1 MTTTDLDVVK
11 PQTPAQTAETIS
23 QATAI
28 EQARAVAE
36 VQSAIVVAQQ
46 VPRDIGRALAE
57 MRDSCG
63 RMALA
68 SRAFYAV
75 PSRGNGPSVHLA
87 RELMRIWGNVDYGVR
102 ELRRD
107 EKGSEVQV
115 YAWDQQANVRSTRSF
130 INPHARMTAGKAK
143 PLVDLNDIYL
153 SNQNIGARAVRECI
167 FTVLPT
173 WFVEEAQDRCRTTLE
188 NGEGKS
194 IEQRTSDMVDAF
206 SKLGVTVGQIEKKLG
221 RAKGSWTASDVA
233 NMAIAYTSITRDNIP
248 LDEIFPDDVV
258 TAAEIKASK
267 ATAAAPAQ
275 DGLIPEAGAA
285 ESCEVCGPLGEMGHD
300 VSLHDELKIPVPA

>member
-1 MTTTDLDVVK
+1 MTTTDVETIT
-11 PQTPAQTAETIS
+11 PQSPAQTAETLS

-36 VQSAIVVAQQ
+36 VQSAIIVAQQ
-46 VPRDIGRALAE
+46 VPRDIERALAE

-68 SRAFYAV
+68 SRAFYSV
-75 PSRGNGPSVHLA
+75 PNRGNGPSVHLA

-130 INPHARMTAGKAK
+130 INPHARMTAGKPK

-188 NGEGKS
+188 NGEGKPL
-194 IEQRTSDMVDAF
+194 EQRTAEMVAAF
-206 SKLGVTVGQIEKKLG
+206 SKVGVTVAQIEKKIG
-221 RAKGSWTASDVA
+221 RPKGSWTAADVA
-233 NMAIAYTSITRDNIP
+233 NMGIAYTSITRDNIP
-248 LDEIFPDDVV
+248 LEELFPDEAV
-258 TAAEIKASK
+258 TASEIKSSK
-267 ATAAAPAQ
+267 QTKAK
-275 DGLIPEAGAA
+275 PEPV
-285 ESCEVCGPLGEMGHD
+285 EPTLDVDPEVCDICGVLGEPGHD
-300 VSLHDELKIPVPA
+300 VELHEARNVPVPA